1 MIYSD
6 RVYGKVEISE
16 PVVLE
21 LIKSPAIERLK
32 GIDQAGYRPLW
43 VKTDVKL
50 KNRYDN
56 SRFSHSVGVYIL
68 LKKYGASL
76 EEQIAGLIHD
86 ISHAAF
92 SHCIDYVLEEGS
104 EKEHNHQD
112 NIFEKFVRKTEI
124 PEILKKYNFN
134 IGYVLNDMNFPL
146 KEKPLPDLCA
156 DRLDYSLRTAVIFEV
171 INEKELNY
179 FLNNLGVKD
188 KRWIF
193 RNFYS
198 AKKYAELFFK
208 LNNNYYAGIKSAVMF
223 RTVGDCL
230 RYALEKKYISALDLY
245 TTDEEVIKK
254 IKGNLNKDRN
264 LKLFF
269 QRMDGQIK
277 IQNNPKNYDARVFCK
292 SRIVDPLCEHKGKIK
307 RVSEIDKKWAEVVKK
322 ESQPKEYFLK
332 FAK

>member
-124 PEILKKYNFN
+124 PGILKKYNFN
-134 IGYVLNDMNFPL
+134 IEYVLNDMNFPL

-179 FLNNLGVKD
+179 FLNNLGVKN
-188 KRWIF
+188 KRWVF

-223 RTVGDCL
+223 RAVGDCL

-254 IKGNLNKDRN
+254 IKRNLNKDRN

-277 IQNNPKNYDARVFCK
+277 IRNNQKNYDARVFCK
-292 SRIVDPLCEHKGKIK
+292 SRIVDPLCEHGGKIK
-307 RVSEIDKKWAEVVKK
+307 RISEIDKKWAEVVKK